1 MGKIIFLTYTIMAS
15 NPSVNCLLKKLSR
28 KPRAPFS
35 QRQAK
40 AVKKIAKSVAMKIPE
55 KKVFGFREENIQLFH
70 NKPLY
75 LGSWL
80 SCKEGTAD
88 DNSGAAGRLI
98 RIGDELY
105 LRNINIRFW
114 LSNKL
119 DRPNVMY
126 KLVLFWYDSK
136 ETLSDQVVYFT
147 QTNKMLD
154 RYNNEKISIIDQ
166 QTIFSGPMYLN
177 GTEKFEHSYLCTLK
191 GAWKSKKVKYNEGG
205 SVPKKRDI
213 GLAIACY
220 DAFGTLQTDNIA
232 SVAYDGIITVQDP

>member
-1 MGKIIFLTYTIMAS
+1 MAS
-15 NPSVNCLLKKLSR
+15 NPSVSKLLKKLSR

-136 ETLSDQVVYFT
+136 ETLSDPVVYFT

-191 GAWKSKKVKYNEGG
+191 GSWKSKKIHYNEGG

-220 DAFGTLQTDNIA
+220 DAYGTLQTDNIA